1 MSGHSKWANIKHRK
15 GAADAKKGRVFSK
28 IAKEI
33 MVSARTS
40 GGDPAGNI
48 TLRALIQKARSA
60 NMPAD
65 NIDRAVKKGMGDL
78 DGVILEE
85 LVYEGYGPG
94 GVAIIV
100 ETLTDNKNRTA
111 AEVKHAFSKFS
122 LSLAGPGS
130 VSRSFQ
136 RKGLILISK
145 EAAGEDQLMELAL
158 DAGAED
164 MKTEDEVYEIVT
176 EPSLFMDV
184 VDALNKADVPM
195 ESSEITMI
203 PDLYASVTDK
213 RAASSVMR
221 FIDALEDLDDVQNVY
236 SNFDIDDALMEAIS
250 VED

>member
-15 GAADAKKGRVFSK
+15 GAADAKKGKVFSK

-33 MVSARTS
+33 MVTARTS

-65 NIDRAVKKGMGDL
+65 NIERAIKKGMGDL
-78 DGVILEE
+78 DGVVLEE

-94 GVAIIV
+94 GVAIII

-111 AEVKHAFSKFS
+111 AEVKHAFSKFN

-136 RKGLILISK
+136 RKGQIIIDQ
-145 EAAGEDQLMELAL
+145 ETADEDQVMELAL

-164 MKTEDEVYEIVT
+164 MKIEDGAYEVVT
-176 EPSLFMDV
+176 PPAVFMDV
-184 VDALNKADVPM
+184 VDALNGANIPLA
-195 ESSEITMI
+195 SSEITMI
-203 PDLYASVTDK
+203 PDSYTPVTDK
-213 RAASSVMR
+213 GHASSVMR

-236 SNFDIDDALMEAIS
+236 SNFDIDDAMMEAIS